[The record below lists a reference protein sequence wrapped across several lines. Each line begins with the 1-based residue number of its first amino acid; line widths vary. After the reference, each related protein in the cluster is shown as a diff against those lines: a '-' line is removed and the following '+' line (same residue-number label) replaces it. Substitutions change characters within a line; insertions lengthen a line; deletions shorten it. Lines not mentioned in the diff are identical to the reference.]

1 MTELSNAEQNA
12 KGNENN
18 LLEVKSLTKSYPI
31 TQSGVFKRIGGY
43 HEVLKGV
50 SFSVKAGETFAIVGE
65 SGCGKSTLARLIM
78 CLEKPNSGE
87 VYYQGQAI
95 QQLSHHNL
103 MPYRRQIQ
111 MVFQDP
117 GTALNARFSVEQLIK
132 EPLDIH
138 HSGNSVEKSRRIDEV
153 LEQVELS
160 RTFRNRY
167 IHELSG
173 GQRQRVAIARSIVL
187 NPTLLLLD
195 EPLSALDVTIQ
206 QQITNLFKKI
216 QQQLNMTMIL
226 ISHDL
231 GLVEHFSDR
240 TLVLYFGEVAECR
253 NSRDLFKSPDHAYTK
268 LLLSNMPNK
277 IGKTQFNKH

>member
-1 MTELSNAEQNA
+1 MHNQQSIEQA
-12 KGNENN
+12 STTP
-18 LLEVKSLTKSYPI
+18 LLEVKSLIKRYPI
-31 TQSGVFKRIGGY
+31 TQQGIFRRVSGY
-43 HEVLKGV
+43 HDVLKGM
-50 SFSVKAGETFAIVGE
+50 SFSVNQGEVFAIVGE
-65 SGCGKSTLARLIM
+65 SGCGKSTLARLLM
-78 CLEKPNSGE
+78 CLEKPDGGE
-87 VYYQGQAI
+87 IYYQGQSMA
-95 QQLSHHNL
+95 QLNHSEL
-103 MPYRRQIQ
+103 RRYRQQIQ

-117 GTALNARFSVEQLIK
+117 GTALNARFSVEQLIR

-138 HSGNSVEKSRRIDEV
+138 HLGSNAEKNRRIDEV

-160 RTFRNRY
+160 AQFRHRY

-187 NPTLLLLD
+187 NPTLLVLD

-206 QQITNLFKKI
+206 QQILKLFKKI
-216 QQQLNMTMIL
+216 QQQLNMTLVL

-253 NSRDLFKSPDHAYTK
+253 PSKALFAAPEHHYTQ
-268 LLLSNMPNK
+268 LLLDNMPNK
-277 IGKTQFNKH
+277 IGRTRFKAL